1 MKNILI
7 VLLIFGTTSF
17 TEAQNGKKTIL
28 FDDCWEEQW
37 RGANFTECY
46 NQGYG
51 GIAAVGSFTICYSG
65 SLVETNAGAIFRST
79 FTISGNLEGKNGN
92 SIPFRY
98 SEVFSER
105 NIYRAGENGGYIIT
119 FRTGGALGGGLG
131 IEADVSMVTYSDG
144 TLRTEVRNTQVI
156 CR

>member
-1 MKNILI
+1 MKNLILLVI
-7 VLLIFGTTSF
+7 IFAAISIA
-17 TEAQNGKKTIL
+17 EAQNGNKTVL
-28 FDDCWEEQW
+28 FNDCWEEQW
-37 RGANFTECY
+37 SGANYAECY
-46 NQGYG
+46 NQGFD
-51 GIAAVGSFTICYSG
+51 GIPSVGPFTICNSG

-79 FTISGNLEGKNGN
+79 FTISGSLEGKNGN

-119 FRTGGALGGGLG
+119 FRTGGAIGGGLG

-144 TLRTEVRNTQVI
+144 TLRTEVRNTKVI

>member
-1 MKNILI
+1 MKYLLI
-7 VLLIFGTTSF
+7 VFLFFGIISLS
-17 TEAQNGKKTIL
+17 EAQNGNKNVL
-28 FDDCWEEQW
+28 FNDCWEEQW
-37 RGANFTECY
+37 SSANFAECY
-46 NQGYG
+46 YQGYG
-51 GIAAVGSFTICYSG
+51 GIPTVGSFTICNSG
-65 SLVETNAGAIFRST
+65 SLVETKAGAIFQST
-79 FTISGNLEGKNGN
+79 FTISGNLKGKNGN

-98 SEVFSER
+98 SEIFSER